1 MAWYAALLR
10 GIAPTNP
17 AMSNANLRAVAA
29 AEGLESVATV
39 ISSGNL
45 VFETE
50 RDPAEVEAALEAA
63 WPRELGFESMTTLRS
78 REDLEA
84 IVALDPFRGL
94 EHGPRSY
101 LLVTFAKH
109 PLPSTFWDAA
119 EQGID
124 LVGRTD
130 REVFTVTDTTIRE
143 GSATMSLLESGVGK
157 QITSRTWLT
166 VGRILARMG

>member
-1 MAWYAALLR
+1 
-10 GIAPTNP
+10 
-17 AMSNANLRAVAA
+17 MSNANLRAVAA

-124 LVGRTD
+124 LVGRAD